1 MAPLNGAPGSEAY
14 RELNLKKM
22 VEKSQKIAKLLKKT
36 RIFASRAVNV
46 AKLSH
51 ISATIW
57 RPLCAAPPGVAGAP
71 GAPLRH
77 CVKDGKDTLWK
88 LDVGLQT
95 KTSIM
100 LNSSIIYVGRGS
112 LGARKT
118 TFNSA

>member
-1 MAPLNGAPGSEAY
+1 MGARETPVNHGLSLVSGVTLKTSPFWRPSAENGAPKWRPWFRSLSGAKS
-14 RELNLKKM
+14 KKM
-22 VEKSQKIAKLLKKT
+22 VEKSQKKAKLLKKT

-77 CVKDGKDTLWK
+77 CC
-88 LDVGLQT
+88 GLV
-95 KTSIM
+95 SPGI
-100 LNSSIIYVGRGS
+100 RH
-112 LGARKT
+112 
-118 TFNSA
+118 